1 MNFCFLLS
9 IPQEAEISFQC
20 YKIKVMAK
28 TNFFFFG
35 RVLLALFIYV
45 YLYIWWI
52 ALLKKKSMFC
62 AVKWKL
68 WNSRSAFA
76 YSFWPI
82 RSTNGKEI
90 PDLTPTFT
98 FKRHFH
104 LLQSETWFTD
114 CDVNCDVIISCL
126 FGYFL
131 LRQFIFKYLN
141 I

>member
-1 MNFCFLLS
+1 MFYWDFFFLLS

-28 TNFFFFG
+28 TNFFFL

-52 ALLKKKSMFC
+52 VLLKKKESMFC
-62 AVKWKL
+62 SVKWKL
-68 WNSRSAFA
+68 RNSRSAFA

-98 FKRHFH
+98 LKRHI
-104 LLQSETWFTD
+104 T
-114 CDVNCDVIISCL
+114 VRNVIHWLWRKLWCN
-126 FGYFL
+126 
-131 LRQFIFKYLN
+131 N
-141 I
+141 IMLVWVFFC